1 MNKTRIDAIEKVAS
15 IKPPETVSVAFDIND
30 YGTDVF
36 GIECMRE
43 RLPKPVFKTLY
54 KTIVEGSPLDAS
66 VADDVANAMKRW
78 AIDKGATHYTHW
90 FQPLTGATAEKH
102 DAFLEPDSNGKAIN
116 SFSGKRGSFTM
127 LSRMSSVWGK
137 YLFKE

>member
-102 DAFLEPDSNGKAIN
+102 DAPPQ
-116 SFSGKRGSFTM
+116 
-127 LSRMSSVWGK
+127 
-137 YLFKE
+137 